1 MSGRAGHAAFT
12 DAQTEKAF
20 MKQPTVFANKK
31 GSEGRKTKS
40 NR

>member
-1 MSGRAGHAAFT
+1 MSGRAGHAAFM
-12 DAQTEKAF
+12 DAQTETAF
-20 MKQPTVFANKK
+20 MKQPTVFTNKK